1 MMTHPYRRWLKG
13 LVFAA
18 CFVPVLPLVALAWL
32 EKRLTRGEQLFTGFS
47 QLLALLPSRLGVGLR
62 AAYYF
67 GTLDECSWETNV
79 GFGTIFSHRHARLGA
94 RASMG
99 AYCVIGHADIGP
111 GVRIGSRVSIP
122 SGKRQHL
129 DAAGRLS
136 SSERFDTVAV
146 GEGSWIGEGAIL
158 LAKVGYGC
166 IVSAGA
172 VVTTAVPDRSVV
184 GGNPARVLRG
194 PR

>member
-1 MMTHPYRRWLKG
+1 MAFPVLRSIK
-13 LVFAA
+13 VFAFA
-18 CFVPVLPLVALAWL
+18 ASFLLVLPLVVLAWL
-32 EKRLTRGEQLFTGFS
+32 ERHLGRGEQIFTGFS

-67 GTLDECSWETNV
+67 GTLDGCSWETSV

-111 GVRIGSRVSIP
+111 GVRMGSRVSIP

-136 SSERFDTVAV
+136 SSERFDTVVV

-172 VVTTAVPDRSVV
+172 VVTEPVPDRSVV
-184 GGNPARVLRG
+184 GGNPARLLRG
-194 PR
+194 PV

>member
-1 MMTHPYRRWLKG
+1 MTQKDVAGL
-13 LVFAA
+13 LVFAVGA
-18 CFVPVLPLVALAWL
+18 FRSYAPGAWPTIL
-32 EKRLTRGEQLFTGFS
+32 GF
-47 QLLALLPSRLGVGLR
+47 LALFVVFFLAAPFVAEKTGRPLDAVGLR